1 MDRINVAIVED
12 DLDWLKAITCFLG
25 SNEDINI
32 VWTAD
37 NKEKALDLAKKQFAD
52 VILMDINLS
61 GNKFD
66 GIYAAA
72 EISRTEKSKIIML
85 TSLNGEN
92 IISDSFIAGAV
103 NFISKTDYRKLPGV
117 IRSAFYNSSPFEIVL
132 KDYLRLKEEEQL
144 KDLTNA
150 EKEIIN
156 LMRKGY
162 TQSQIENELYKSER
176 TLKNQVN
183 KMLKKMEVKNSREA
197 VKKIN
202 FRGLFGKKTDL

>member
-1 MDRINVAIVED
+1 MYRINVAIVED
-12 DLDWLKAITCFLG
+12 DLDWLKAIACFLT

-32 VWTAD
+32 VWTAA
-37 NKEKALDLAKKQFAD
+37 NREKALNLAKSQFAD

-85 TSLNGEN
+85 TSLSGEN

-103 NFISKTDYRKLPGV
+103 NFISKAHYRELPGV
-117 IRSAFYNSSPFEIVL
+117 IRSAFHNSSPFEIVL

-144 KDLTNA
+144 IDLTNA

-156 LMRKGY
+156 LMRKGIY
-162 TQSQIENELYKSER
+162 TITNRKR
-176 TLKNQVN
+176 IV
-183 KMLKKMEVKNSREA
+183 
-197 VKKIN
+197 
-202 FRGLFGKKTDL
+202 